1 MKKIISILLIMCTAL
16 PTLQAQDC
24 ELPIAVAFKTTFQ
37 PVPNSTQRMIG
48 NKLRQLL
55 SANGVSGSLEFHS
68 FALVPEFE
76 VMGKSVTPGPPKQ
89 VVYQLI
95 LSLKVMNVDDG
106 VVFSSYSTDMDGVG
120 TSEAAAYNDA
130 VKRLSPKNQDMKHF
144 IYEAQDRIIDYYNKN
159 LERTL
164 AKVGMLKQT
173 RKYDEA
179 LYLLMRIPECTNG
192 YESVLKMMEEVW
204 LARVNLEGMKL
215 LTKAQAIWGARTDS
229 EAAIEAANLL
239 AQIDPESNSY
249 AAAGELMREIK
260 AKAEKNTPWDIG
272 LKVYEDNVSLE
283 KQRIDAAKEVAVTYA
298 KHQQANNPTFM
309 FVR

>member
-1 MKKIISILLIMCTAL
+1 MKKIFSLFIIGIMAL
-16 PTLQAQDC
+16 GAHAQDC
-24 ELPIAVAFKTTFQ
+24 ELPIAVAFKTAAQ
-37 PVPNSTQRMIG
+37 PVPNSTQRVIG

-55 SANGVSGSLEFHS
+55 SANGVSGTLDFHT
-68 FALVPEFE
+68 FAIVPEFE
-76 VMGKSVTPGPPKQ
+76 VLGKSVTPGPPKQ
-89 VVYQLI
+89 IVYQLM
-95 LSLKVMNVDDG
+95 LTLKVMNVEDG

-120 TSEAAAYNDA
+120 TSEAAAYGDA
-130 VKRLSPKNQDMKHF
+130 VKRLSPKNQEIKHF

-159 LERTL
+159 AERTL
-164 AKVGMLKQT
+164 AKARMLMQT

-179 LYLLMRIPECTNG
+179 LYVLMCIPECTQG
-192 YESVLKMMEEVW
+192 YDAAMQMMTEVW
-204 LARVNLEGMKL
+204 QARVNVEGMKL
-215 LTKAQAIWGARTDS
+215 LTRAQAIWGARTDS

-283 KQRIDAAKEVAVTYA
+283 KQRIDAAKEVAIAYGQN
-298 KHQQANNPTFM
+298 QQQQTNYTIFK
-309 FVR
+309 